1 MGELMGIFTERVA
14 AKEPETLIIIGKP
27 KCGKT
32 SIVSHLPKSVII
44 DYEGG
49 TKYINHDHV
58 IDVVNSDFNMWGELS
73 KIKGQYEFGIID
85 TATSMEQYLMTK
97 IVSSYNSVRT
107 QDKHIVTIGD
117 IPHGGGYG
125 LLRQKTATHIDF
137 LKSIF
142 KRLIILG
149 HTKSKVIDSDE
160 IALDLAL
167 TGKNVDLVLSSMDTI
182 AYMHRD
188 KDDGVLSFEASHK
201 IIAGSRVTSLDNR
214 KIVIST
220 KSEKHISTF
229 WSEIYPDTL
238 TGIKENS

>member
-1 MGELMGIFTERVA
+1 VSIFTKRIEAR
-14 AKEPETLIIIGKP
+14 EPETLMIIGKP

-32 SIVSHLPKSVII
+32 SIVSKLPNSVII

-58 IDVVNSDFNMWGELS
+58 IDVVNSDFSMWGELS

-85 TATSMEQYLMTK
+85 TATYMEQYLMTQ
-97 IVSSYNSVRT
+97 IVNSYNSIRT
-107 QDKHIVTIGD
+107 PDKHIATIGD

-125 LLRQKTATHIDF
+125 ILRQKTAAHIDF

-142 KRLIILG
+142 NKLIILG
-149 HTKSKVIDSDE
+149 HTKSRVIDSDE

-167 TGKNVDLVLSSMDTI
+167 TGKNVDLVLSGMDTI

-188 KDDGVLSFEASHK
+188 KENGVLSFEASSK
-201 IIAGSRVTSLDNR
+201 IVAGSRVSALDRR
-214 KIVIST
+214 KIIISI
-220 KSEKHISTF
+220 KKEDSIDTF

-238 TGIKENS
+238 KPKER